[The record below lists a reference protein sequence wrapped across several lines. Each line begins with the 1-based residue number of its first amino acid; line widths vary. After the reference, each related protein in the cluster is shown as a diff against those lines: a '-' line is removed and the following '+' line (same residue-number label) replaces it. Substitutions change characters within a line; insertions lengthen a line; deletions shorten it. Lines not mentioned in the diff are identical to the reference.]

1 MRVEGRSVPAP
12 AITNAAKPAPAPS
25 ARSLAMPPTTNRI
38 SVPSRPAVTTS
49 LTNAAP
55 AATVGTAPPVIGVPP
70 ISPPAN
76 LPPELGS
83 EKPFP
88 VLPSGANPADE
99 IIPAGV
105 INFKAVD
112 LDQVF
117 IIYSELVGRTIL
129 RPTALPAPVITLKT
143 QTALTKKEAIQAL
156 DAVLALN
163 GIAMINVGDKFVKAV
178 PASAAGQQGAPWNKQ
193 NADEFPEMGQYVT
206 HVVQLKYA
214 KPTEIMPALQP
225 FASTIANPILP
236 IDSSQLLVLR
246 DYTENVKRMLEM
258 IGELDVTVPSEFISE
273 VIPIKYAKASEI
285 ANALNS
291 LGGGGGTATVGS
303 SGSGGGT
310 RSRSAGGTSGLNRGT
325 GFGGSGGFGSPGYN
339 PGGYNP
345 GGAATPQATAT
356 PGTGSSFTDRLQNI
370 IRRAS
375 NTPGEIQI
383 LGNTKMIADERTNS
397 LLIFATKEDMKM
409 IKDVVSKLDIVLAQ
423 VLIEA
428 VIIEVTLNDSR
439 DLGVSYLQHP
449 QTSGK
454 FTGVGGINNV
464 GFLNPNN
471 FNLSGAT
478 NAAGS
483 LNGGLS
489 YLGSFGQDLDV
500 TLTAVAGDSRAK
512 ILQRPRIQTSHNEP
526 ASLFVGESRPY
537 PNGSYY
543 GGGGFGGY
551 SSIQQIPIGVT
562 LEVTPLINPDGLVVM
577 DIHQKIE
584 SANGTVHIDNVG
596 DVPITTQ
603 KDASAKVSV
612 RDRDTII
619 LGGLIETSKSRS
631 GSGVPFLKDIPVLG
645 YLFRSTSTKENQNEL
660 VVLIRPTVLP
670 TPEVASMTAKVEKD
684 KMPGVRRAEREFG
697 EDEARQ
703 IKRLEKEEEKRRQE
717 LDGH

>member
-12 AITNAAKPAPAPS
+12 AITNAASTP
-25 ARSLAMPPTTNRI
+25 
-38 SVPSRPAVTTS
+38 
-49 LTNAAP
+49 AAP
-55 AATVGTAPPVIGVPP
+55 ASRLAVPSSTNRLAVPSPSAAAAAATNVTPGAALQAPPPVIAVPP
-70 ISPPAN
+70 ITPAAPGN
-76 LPPELGS
+76 LPPTLSS
-83 EKPFP
+83 EKPP
-88 VLPSGANPADE
+88 IASANPAEDVL
-99 IIPAGV
+99 PAGV
-105 INFKAVD
+105 IDFKAVD
-112 LDQVF
+112 LDQVL
-117 IIYSELVGRTIL
+117 IIYSQLVGRTIL

-143 QTALTKKEAIQAL
+143 ATALTKKEAIQAL

-163 GIAMINVGDKFVKAV
+163 GIAMINIGDKFVKAV
-178 PASAAGQQGAPWNKQ
+178 QQTAAGQQGAPWNKQ
-193 NADEFPEMGQYVT
+193 TAEEFPEMGQYVT
-206 HVVQLKYA
+206 HVVQLKYV

-225 FASTIANPILP
+225 FASTVANPILP

-258 IGELDVTVPSEFISE
+258 IGELDVTVPPEFISE

-303 SGSGGGT
+303 TGGTGGGST
-310 RSRSAGGTSGLNRGT
+310 RSRSSTSGLNRG
-325 GFGGSGGFGSPGYN
+325 GFGSSGGFGYQSGVNPGFN
-339 PGGYNP
+339 PGGV
-345 GGAATPQATAT
+345 ATPQATTT

-375 NTPGEIQI
+375 GAPGDMQI

-409 IKDVVSKLDIVLAQ
+409 IKDVVAKLDIVLAQ

-428 VIIEVTLNDSR
+428 VILEVTLNDNR

-464 GFLNPNN
+464 GFLNGNN
-471 FNLSGAT
+471 FSGLSGLT
-478 NAAGS
+478 NGAGS

-603 KDASAKVSV
+603 KDATAKVSV
-612 RDRDTII
+612 RDRDTIM
-619 LGGLIETSKSRS
+619 LGGLIESSKSRS

-645 YLFRSTSTKENQNEL
+645 YLFRSTSTKEDQNEL
-660 VVLIRPTVLP
+660 IVLIRPTVLP

-703 IKRLEKEEEKRRQE
+703 IKRLEQEERKRRQE
-717 LDGH
+717 IEGH